1 MSLCVLCG
9 VGIVKNTDKNLVDG
23 RRGNSF
29 KVREELL
36 SLKCKVEINSTY
48 ICRNCLCALKKRR
61 ALFNNLHEVNSS
73 IQKIVQSKK
82 CSAVSLPVPKPSSNQ
97 ISDSQEQATKR
108 VALEDCRVSV
118 TSVDIEE
125 DNSTLPNRTSVDQWP
140 STLTSTPCKEKNR
153 PVAFA
158 AVVGPVSPIPARE
171 PEEKKTRVQVTVEWP
186 SRTKVNTLHEGLE
199 SLGKMLCRGTYKQIA
214 GAVWKNPILRKYIQ
228 QFVPGGGQS

>member
-1 MSLCVLCG
+1 MSSCVLCG
-9 VGIVKNTDKNLVDG
+9 VDIVKNTDKNLVDG

-48 ICRNCLCALKKRR
+48 ICR
-61 ALFNNLHEVNSS
+61 
-73 IQKIVQSKK
+73 KIVQSKK
-82 CSAVSLPVPKPSSNQ
+82 CSAVPLPVPKPSSNQ

-108 VALEDCRVSV
+108 VALEDCRASV

-125 DNSTLPNRTSVDQWP
+125 DNTTSPNRTSVDQWP

-199 SLGKMLCRGTYKQIA
+199 SLGKMLCRGTFLSDFF
-214 GAVWKNPILRKYIQ
+214 LR
-228 QFVPGGGQS
+228 